1 MDIPA
6 YIFPEATSVSLI
18 LIGRKKF
25 VLSIPIMA
33 VMEQL
38 DNIRKVKELNTTFN
52 QESLIDIYRTFHSIT
67 AEYTFFSSIHGIY
80 ISTQTIS
87 KMMEIGKQGN

>member
-6 YIFPEATSVSLI
+6 YIFPQATSISLI

-25 VLSIPIMA
+25 VVSIPIMG

-38 DNIRKVKELNTTFN
+38 DNIRKVKEELNTTFN
-52 QESLIDIYRTFHSIT
+52 QENLIDIYRTFHSIT
-67 AEYTFFSSIHGIY
+67 AKYTFFSSTHGIY
-80 ISTQTIS
+80 SNTDHI
-87 KMMEIGKQGN
+87 KNYGNREER